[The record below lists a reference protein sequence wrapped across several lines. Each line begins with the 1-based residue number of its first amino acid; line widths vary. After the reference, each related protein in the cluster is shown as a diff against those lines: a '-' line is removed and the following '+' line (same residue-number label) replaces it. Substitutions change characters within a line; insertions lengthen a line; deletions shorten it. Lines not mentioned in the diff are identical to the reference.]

1 MLQVVFGLDDD
12 VDIAAL
18 SREKNIS
25 TNIFLL
31 KTMHPSTKQNATNV
45 LLSK

>member
-18 SREKNIS
+18 SREKNIR

-31 KTMHPSTKQNATNV
+31 KTMHPTTKQNATNV
-45 LLSK
+45 VLSK